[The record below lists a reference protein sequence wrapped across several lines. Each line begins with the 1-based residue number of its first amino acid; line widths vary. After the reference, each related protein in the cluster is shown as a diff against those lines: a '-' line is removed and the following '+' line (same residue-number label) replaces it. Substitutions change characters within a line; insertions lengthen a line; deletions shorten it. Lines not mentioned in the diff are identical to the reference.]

1 MKGLARASVTAIT
14 VLACHQASS
23 GVSSRWM
30 RDGAY
35 VFEAEVA
42 GTPISGRFTIEEDSL
57 YMHSL
62 CAPGSKSRAFERP
75 PTSSR
80 GLFLCRDETWLYVD
94 VRSPLRGTSW
104 YRQKNIAT
112 PKARCVATQV
122 MRQRIVCVQTETTYT
137 YKSTWVSG
145 PVRVR
150 RAEDTP

>member
-1 MKGLARASVTAIT
+1 MKGLARVSITAIT

-35 VFEAEVA
+35 VFDAEVA

-57 YMHSL
+57 YLHAL
-62 CAPGSKSRAFERP
+62 CTPGTKSRAFERP
-75 PTSSR
+75 PISSR

-94 VRSPLRGTSW
+94 VNSPLRGTSW
-104 YRQKNIAT
+104 YRHTNIAM

-122 MRQRIVCVQTETTYT
+122 VRQRTVCMQTETTYT

-145 PVRVR
+145 RVRVR